1 MMKAS
6 SLEVIEESPE
16 EYMDSGLNE
25 ESLEQELNK
34 TAASFFDQDLP
45 FGGHPTTL
53 TTYQDNSSKAANPDD
68 DEQIKSLAGRRR
80 QLLSRDSSSIL
91 PLDNF

>member
-16 EYMDSGLNE
+16 EYMEASLFE
-25 ESLEQELNK
+25 ETLEPELNNPP
-34 TAASFFDQDLP
+34 ASFFDQDLP
-45 FGGHPTTL
+45 FGGQPTTL
-53 TTYQDNSSKAANPDD
+53 TTYQDNSSKASNPDD
-68 DEQIKSLAGRRR
+68 DEPTKSLAGRRR
-80 QLLSRDSSSIL
+80 QLVSRDSASIL